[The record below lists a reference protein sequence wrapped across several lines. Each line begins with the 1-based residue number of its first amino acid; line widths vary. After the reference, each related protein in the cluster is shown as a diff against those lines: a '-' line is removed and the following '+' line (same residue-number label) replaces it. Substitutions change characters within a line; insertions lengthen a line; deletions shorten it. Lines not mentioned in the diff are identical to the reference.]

1 MDDKKVEKQIAMLYN
16 GGTQTD
22 SGDFIKYVV
31 DKTLRIHHEFEVGAK
46 TYFAID
52 YKEDIDLSKEP
63 PCDIIIFENVE
74 SETARREARELA
86 IKANRAGRI
95 FVPMGSDF
103 VTKDD
108 VGPLKSVFTYSINDQ
123 GANICVNRLKPLPD
137 GSYECDLVYQFAPAG
152 RKKSLKEIM
161 FPTYNQ
167 NLFGRARMNSRDRAD
182 VLKVV
187 KAFAMGMALS
197 VESKLVS
204 DAIGGYVFESMAKD
218 ETPKQV
224 SSPTRGWTPS
234 REKEFEE
241 D

>member
-16 GGTQTD
+16 GGDKTD
-22 SGDFIKYVV
+22 SGDLIRYVI

-52 YKEDIDLSKEP
+52 YKEDMDLSKEP

-74 SETARREARELA
+74 GEAAKREARDLA

-95 FVPMGSDF
+95 FVPLGSNF
-103 VTKDD
+103 ITKDD
-108 VGPLKSVFTYSINDQ
+108 VGPLKSIFTYSINDQ
-123 GANICVNRLKPLPD
+123 SANICVNRLKTLPEGGYD
-137 GSYECDLVYQFAPAG
+137 CDLVYQFAPAG
-152 RKKSLKEIM
+152 RRKSLKEIM

-167 NLFGRARMNSRDRAD
+167 NLFGRARVNSRDKAD

-197 VESKLVS
+197 VESKLIG
-204 DAIGGYVFESMAKD
+204 DAIGGYVFESMAK
-218 ETPKQV
+218 EEEEKKV
-224 SSPTRGWTPS
+224 SSPTRGWMPS